1 MPAIT
6 ERRREE
12 RQDANS
18 LKLFSLI
25 NGLQS
30 LVDGPSYINR
40 IVAYGPKAIPSLAD
54 LLLNGK
60 PSGVSQPRQWT
71 VEALAGLGAWQV
83 LLSYLTRPLNTQS
96 PIVQHG
102 EEAVQNTA
110 ARELAAYQCEETF
123 AVLMDSL
130 RMHPLPGVIETLG
143 LYRRTETAP
152 YLVDCLEDD
161 VCRSA
166 AVEALQRFGDDIRL
180 LLVES
185 AVTRKPQ
192 LPDPENPSSIR
203 RRRCCV
209 RLLEPLHLMKEE
221 VNRLTSLLNEN
232 DSDLVTAAAQV
243 LFPSPYF
250 DDYRVML
257 NHLSRVRQALGW
269 WLQDEFKALIS
280 QVEEKLLKG

>member
-6 ERRREE
+6 EQRREE

-18 LKLFSLI
+18 LELSSLI
-25 NGLQS
+25 RGLQS

-40 IVAYGPKAIPSLAD
+40 LVAYGPKAIPPLAD

-60 PSGVSQPRQWT
+60 PSGISQPRQWT

-83 LLSYLTRPLNTQS
+83 LLSFLSRPLSIQS
-96 PIVQHG
+96 PTVQHG

-110 ARELAAYQCEETF
+110 ARELAAYQCEEAFT
-123 AVLMDSL
+123 VLMDFV
-130 RMHPLPGVIETLG
+130 RMHPLPGVVETLG
-143 LYRRTETAP
+143 LYRRTESAP
-152 YLVDCLEDD
+152 YFVDCLEDD

-166 AVEALQRFGDDIRL
+166 AVESLRHLGDDIRSL
-180 LLVES
+180 LIES
-185 AVTRKPQ
+185 ALTRKPQ

-209 RLLEPLHLMKEE
+209 RLLEPLHLTKEE
-221 VNRLTSLLNEN
+221 VNRLRPLFNEN
-232 DSDLVTAAAQV
+232 DPDLFVVVAQV
-243 LFPSPYF
+243 LSHSPHF
-250 DDYRVML
+250 DDYRAIL
-257 NHLSRVRQALGW
+257 NHLYRVRRTLGW

-280 QVEEKLLKG
+280 QIEENY